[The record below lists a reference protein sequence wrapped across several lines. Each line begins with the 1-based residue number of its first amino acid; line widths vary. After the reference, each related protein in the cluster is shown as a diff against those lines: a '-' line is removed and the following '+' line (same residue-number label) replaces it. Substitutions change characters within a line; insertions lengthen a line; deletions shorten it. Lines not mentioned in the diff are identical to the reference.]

1 MHTDNRQRI
10 RDAARALLDEIV
22 ALKTETTDPDTFDA
36 RATHAIREALYD
48 AQIAVLTDALHPTNE
63 EPAKQKDNAP
73 PGFHV
78 NTAGALS
85 FE

>member
-1 MHTDNRQRI
+1 MDIDNGQRV
-10 RDAARALLDEIV
+10 RDAASALLDEI
-22 ALKTETTDPDTFDA
+22 AAIRTGTSDPDTFDA